1 MKKKLISILLPVY
14 NAEQYIVDAIDSVL
28 KQTYKDFE
36 LIIINDGSTD
46 HSEKI
51 ILSYHDQRIKYI
63 KNQTNLRLINTLN
76 KGIEIAKGEFI
87 ARMDADDIVTPT
99 WLEIAMSGFEDAPYA
114 SLVNQ
119 LDYEMDVQG
128 TRYWKRLFF
137 VQLNNECLRYSQL
150 LTTQILHPGIVI
162 KSDVLKKYKYRNVPE
177 ALHREDFDLWKRLLK
192 DGHYVKVLNN
202 YVLYHRRSPNSI
214 TATGQYNIAECVKA
228 MLDDIKEE
236 GYIMQES
243 TALYI
248 LGCSKI
254 TSYKQNI
261 LVYNELIAFVNH
273 MSRVHFLVESD
284 QKRLHLWIDNF
295 VTNRALHKCHS
306 FKGICSAILY
316 LVSKGIYLKKFFWC
330 NIFALV
336 FHSSKKIRL

>member
-150 LTTQILHPGIVI
+150 FTTQILHPGIVI
-162 KSDVLKKYKYRNVPE
+162 KSDVLKKSLLSRLEIIGPE
-177 ALHREDFDLWKRLLK
+177 
-192 DGHYVKVLNN
+192 
-202 YVLYHRRSPNSI
+202 
-214 TATGQYNIAECVKA
+214 KA
-228 MLDDIKEE
+228 
-236 GYIMQES
+236 
-243 TALYI
+243 
-248 LGCSKI
+248 
-254 TSYKQNI
+254 
-261 LVYNELIAFVNH
+261 
-273 MSRVHFLVESD
+273 
-284 QKRLHLWIDNF
+284 WI
-295 VTNRALHKCHS
+295 
-306 FKGICSAILY
+306 
-316 LVSKGIYLKKFFWC
+316 
-330 NIFALV
+330 
-336 FHSSKKIRL
+336 